1 METKSDSVAKIRLTP
16 IGQGWTNA
24 RGLRG
29 LEGTKPDPKKNFVY
43 ILIFQVLGHLF
54 YSTADCFV
62 NVHFAF
68 HRFVFNGN
76 FS

>member
-1 METKSDSVAKIRLTP
+1 
-16 IGQGWTNA
+16 
-24 RGLRG
+24 
-29 LEGTKPDPKKNFVY
+29 VY

>member
-29 LEGTKPDPKKNFVY
+29 LEGTKPDPKK
-43 ILIFQVLGHLF
+43 IF
-54 YSTADCFV
+54 C
-62 NVHFAF
+62 VHFNISSV
-68 HRFVFNGN
+68 RSSILLYG
-76 FS
+76 